1 MTFSLGLG
9 GGGSGSYIRFS
20 PSVNAWTMGGEEI
33 TLKTVIFDMDSIR
46 TGWGLLEAGNPPQW
60 VWDEAVG
67 RRSPKPGDDF
77 KRGFSVRMWLGP
89 DRGWTEWSSNGTG
102 PCLGFE
108 ALAGA
113 AMPQKAEN
121 EGKALATKY
130 AGSRAEKIGKGNTR
144 VPQFEIAGWVDKPAD
159 DGDDDEAPAPSRQ
172 HPQQMAPPATG
183 SRAVPPPAAK
193 KATIDLGDF
202 G

>member
-1 MTFSLGLG
+1 MTFSLGL

-20 PSVNAWTMGGEEI
+20 PSVNAWTIGGEEI
-33 TLKTVIFDMDSIR
+33 QLQKVIFDMDSIR
-46 TGWGLLEAGNPPQW
+46 TGWGLLEAGSPPQW
-60 VWDEAVG
+60 VWDEAIG
-67 RRSPKPGDDF
+67 RRGAKPGDDY

-121 EGKALATKY
+121 EGKVLVAKY
-130 AGSRAEKIGKGNTR
+130 AGSKAEKIGKGSTR
-144 VPQFEIAGWVDKPAD
+144 VPNFEIVGWVDRPAD
-159 DGDDDEAPAPSRQ
+159 DGDEDEAPAQP
-172 HPQQMAPPATG
+172 AKAATPPATG

-193 KATIDLGDF
+193 KAAAVDLSDF